1 MNNKKIGI
9 LTWHY
14 YSNFGSALQAY
25 ALQTSIASLGYHV
38 SIVNYRDP
46 KFGIIYSP
54 KEYIKSLIK
63 CVILKLPFPFARIDG
78 RYEFE
83 TRYLKCGKI
92 VQNESELSLS
102 TIDYDIIVC
111 GSDQI
116 WAPNCYNPV
125 YFATFAN
132 KNIRKVSYAA
142 SIGLNNIPKELI
154 PIYKKNLSDFFAI
167 GIREEEGKKLL
178 KSCCGIES
186 NVVLDPTLLVRSQD
200 YARIE
205 QKVQSMSNGEKYLF
219 VYILNKN
226 HHYRERILDYAD
238 KNKLKVIGISSCS
251 EDKNWM
257 YRTFYFSKLG
267 ADHFI
272 WLIHHAEAVIT
283 DSYHGTIFSLLFHKD
298 FYTFVRFSENDPI
311 CQNSRIRQL
320 NTFFNIQN
328 RIIGPNDLL
337 DDKMPIDYNN
347 FEIQLSIL
355 RKQSID
361 FLNSALS

>member
-1 MNNKKIGI
+1 MSNKKIGI

-25 ALQTSIASLGYHV
+25 ALQKSIASLGYCV
-38 SIVNYRDP
+38 EIVNYHDP

-54 KEYIKSLIK
+54 KDTIKSWIK
-63 CVILKLPFPFARIDG
+63 NIVVKLPIPIANNYG

-83 TRYLKCGKI
+83 TKYLNCGRI
-92 VQNESELSLS
+92 VQNESELSLLTS
-102 TIDYDIIVC
+102 DYNILVC

-116 WAPNCYNPV
+116 WAPNCYNPI

-167 GIREEEGKKLL
+167 GIREDEGKNLL
-178 KSCCGIES
+178 KNCCGIES
-186 NVVLDPTLLVRSQD
+186 TVVLDPTLLLNSQN
-200 YARIE
+200 YACIE
-205 QKVQSMSNGEKYLF
+205 HKVQSLQEGEKYLF

-226 HHYRERILDYAD
+226 HNYKERIIKFAE
-238 KNKLKVIGISSCS
+238 KHKLKVIGISSCS
-251 EDKNWM
+251 EDIYWM
-257 YRTFYFSKLG
+257 HRTFYFSRLG

-272 WLIHHAEAVIT
+272 WLIHHAEAIIT

-320 NTFFNIQN
+320 DAYFNIKDH
-328 RIIGPNDLL
+328 IIGSNDSL
-337 DDKMPIDYNN
+337 DGKKLIDYDS
-347 FEIQLSIL
+347 FEDRLRVL

-361 FLNSALS
+361 FLKRALR